1 MGSQRAWLIVLAV
14 ALCSFHLC
22 HANSSNSL
30 IDKDL
35 EKKVKT
41 TPKLALADDPRFN
54 KMLPVTNSL
63 KEDGKNSTEDDYYE
77 EYYNDYDD
85 ELKASHKQSTTE
97 TKHSKTSTA
106 ETTTTAAAPPAV
118 PIGKLK
124 PIKGDDKV
132 SHISWGSSDFLI

>member
-1 MGSQRAWLIVLAV
+1 MKS
-14 ALCSFHLC
+14 
-22 HANSSNSL
+22 
-30 IDKDL
+30 
-35 EKKVKT
+35 

-54 KMLPVTNSL
+54 KMLPVTNAL

-85 ELKASHKQSTTE
+85 DVKSSNKLLTTE
-97 TKHSKTSTA
+97 TKHSKSSAA
-106 ETTTTAAAPPAV
+106 EATTAATPAV

-132 SHISWGSSDFLI
+132 SRTSWGSKIGFPVFLTIFF